1 MKLAILTIVLD
12 GMPFIARQL
21 PIFQQLQCD
30 WTWRIAEG
38 AAKNTHCT
46 SWCQKQKP
54 RLSRDGTSE
63 YIDSIED
70 ERVTVYRKQLWDG
83 KVEMFNTMLAGIDEP
98 SVLLVVDSD
107 EIWQSSQIETI
118 VRLFTERPQL
128 SSIMF
133 ACKFFVG
140 PNLILRGEHC
150 YGDHDYEWARAWRF
164 LPGCRFASHEPP
176 VLRFSDEST
185 WRDLMGK
192 EESRKFIGEFQ
203 HFAYATEAQCAF
215 KQDFYSYPGLV
226 RQWRALQRHF
236 TNRPVGSTAVLG
248 RFFPHVKGDLPEVVK
263 I

>member
-12 GMPFIARQL
+12 GRPFIERHL
-21 PIFQQLQCD
+21 SIFQQLECD

-83 KVEMFNTMLAGIDEP
+83 KVEMFNTMFAGIDEP
-98 SVLLVVDSD
+98 SVLLAADAD
-107 EIWQSSQIETI
+107 EVWTAAQLETI
-118 VRLFTERPQL
+118 VRLFTERPEL
-128 SSIMF
+128 SSIQF
-133 ACKFFVG
+133 ACNYYVG
-140 PNLILRGEHC
+140 PRLVLRGENC
-150 YGDHDYEWARAWRF
+150 YGDHPYEWLRAWRYI
-164 LPGCRFASHEPP
+164 PGRRFVSHEPP
-176 VLRFSDEST
+176 VLECDDPARRMSKT
-185 WRDLMGK
+185 
-192 EESRKFIGEFQ
+192 ESRKLVGEFQ
-203 HFAYATEAQCAF
+203 HHAYATEEQCAF

-226 RQWRALQRHF
+226 RQWHALQRHF
-236 TNRPVGSTAVLG
+236 ASRPIGSTAILG

-263 I
+263 IS